1 MVKPHG
7 FVLDFVGIIAR
18 LKKALRFDSDEVNA
32 ILKDINILKTLFRN
46 KMDQKAPAYLR
57 LIRFG
62 FNDRDI
68 DALVGHFGDPERRK
82 AFFKEY
88 KEIEMLYEIISP
100 DAFLRPF
107 INPYTTLSAIYAV
120 VAKAYARSVD
130 VDREFQRKTN
140 ALVQQHI
147 NTLGIDNSSET
158 VLINSETIALIKAG
172 KGSSRMKVVNLVKS
186 IEREAK
192 NNSDDPYLIAMAE
205 RARMVQN
212 NFEERQTTTSEA
224 LDQLLDELAAN
235 QDRLKRQ
242 AEQGFDALTS
252 FVYQSLLDAHIP
264 NPEAV
269 STQIRT
275 AFSAHPNWQSSE
287 AALRELR
294 QEITFALVA
303 ACEQLDQVTPLVEAL
318 FSTLAK
324 GERLG

>member
-1 MVKPHG
+1 
-7 FVLDFVGIIAR
+7 
-18 LKKALRFDSDEVNA
+18 
-32 ILKDINILKTLFRN
+32 
-46 KMDQKAPAYLR
+46 
-57 LIRFG
+57 
-62 FNDRDI
+62 
-68 DALVGHFGDPERRK
+68 
-82 AFFKEY
+82 
-88 KEIEMLYEIISP
+88 
-100 DAFLRPF
+100 
-107 INPYTTLSAIYAV
+107 
-120 VAKAYARSVD
+120 VD

-147 NTLGIDNSSET
+147 STLGIDNSSET

-172 KGSSRMKVVNLVKS
+172 KGSSRMKVLNLVKS

-303 ACEQLDQVTPLVEAL
+303 ACEQLDQVTPWWRP
-318 FSTLAK
+318 SSPP
-324 GERLG
+324 